1 MIGSKVVA
9 MIAALV
15 VIVGVAAAGLYVYR
29 QQHEAP
35 PSAGGVARSEGP
47 APMPEQPKPQAEVKS
62 EAKGPTAVPSFD
74 VVRIEPSGEGVLA
87 GRAEP
92 GWQVN
97 VEDQG
102 AKIASA
108 LCRRGG
114 SLDRRAGEAASRR
127 RPFPV
132 APIRLAGRR
141 PSSRL
146 AASGARYGRQERG
159 GRRSAG
165 ARRARQSR
173 HRNLRRRVKT
183 RPGPRLVRP
192 SRKLKAHPLPRPP
205 LRRLRRKKKPKP
217 PRRRNPRRK
226 ARRKPSLRAN
236 RNHPRTTALAEPEPV
251 VPPAAAE
258 EPPRRNRRSHRR
270 ARCEKVPQSGS
281 RPSTSKKRAP
291 AGSC

>member
-1 MIGSKVVA
+1 MGGRVRGVDMIGSKVVA
-9 MIAALV
+9 MIAAVV

-35 PSAGGVARSEGP
+35 PSAGDVARSEGP

-102 AKIASA
+102 SQDRVRS
-108 LCRRGG
+108 CRRGG

-132 APIRLAGRR
+132 VPIRLAGRR
-141 PSSRL
+141 PPSRL
-146 AASGARYGRQERG
+146 AANRCPSRSARK
-159 GRRSAG
+159 RRSPLW
-165 ARRARQSR
+165 RRLKGPAVR
-173 HRNLRRRVKT
+173 HQNLRRR
-183 RPGPRLVRP
+183 G
-192 SRKLKAHPLPRPP
+192 
-205 LRRLRRKKKPKP
+205 RRDRG
-217 PRRRNPRRK
+217 
-226 ARRKPSLRAN
+226 RAWCG
-236 RNHPRTTALAEPEPV
+236 R
-251 VPPAAAE
+251 AA
-258 EPPRRNRRSHRR
+258 
-270 ARCEKVPQSGS
+270 G
-281 RPSTSKKRAP
+281 
-291 AGSC
+291 